1 MALSWPMLYR
11 QFGVNPA
18 KDGDKR
24 TVQNFRQDCLREL
37 TKIKTAWPELNY
49 TTAPGALVLSPSTPT
64 ITPLNQDQLAS

>member
-1 MALSWPMLYR
+1 MLYR

-37 TKIKTAWPELNY
+37 TKIKTAWPGLQYRIELGRRGEKG
-49 TTAPGALVLSPSTPT
+49 GALVLLPSRPPIPARMLTP
-64 ITPLNQDQLAS
+64 